1 MCVLIYLI
9 TWIIETGG
17 YRVWVGGWGRGAV
30 GGNNNHV
37 KGDETGVATTKED
50 EVTHEKEKV
59 RLKDRDTG

>member
-1 MCVLIYLI
+1 M
-9 TWIIETGG
+9 
-17 YRVWVGGWGRGAV
+17 WVGGWGRGAV